1 MALLLQL
8 RCLRWS
14 SRIVPSSPSTI
25 NCRCSPK
32 SEFLHAGR
40 LGSAQAILQAVLKPR
55 ITQELLQG
63 GGSHALL
70 VHFRRPFPLTPRSS
84 GDIGQVDGKAGFF
97 GHGRQQYLATV
108 WTTSTGTPKCSF
120 PPLCPEPDPLRRTS
134 RRVGPARLHTDW
146 RDPVIHGCN
155 AHKSSRLINGS
166 QRDMPKSDG
175 HQDSGGEK

>member
-25 NCRCSPK
+25 NCRYSPK

-70 VHFRRPFPLTPRSS
+70 VHFRRPFPLTPRSLWRHWP
-84 GDIGQVDGKAGFF
+84 G
-97 GHGRQQYLATV
+97 GRQGWVLWTWPPAVPGHSLDNIYWHSQVLIPTSLSRARSSETNITARGSCPIAHRLAGPCHT
-108 WTTSTGTPKCSF
+108 WMQRPQEF
-120 PPLCPEPDPLRRTS
+120 APDQWQS
-134 RRVGPARLHTDW
+134 ARH
-146 RDPVIHGCN
+146 
-155 AHKSSRLINGS
+155 A
-166 QRDMPKSDG
+166 
-175 HQDSGGEK
+175 